1 MGLFKNAADGGVM
14 GGWKSWVSV
23 GLTGVIAI
31 LQAAE
36 GFGAIP
42 AGIANTVS
50 LVLAPIAA
58 MFGITGIGH
67 KIEKVI
73 IQK

>member
-1 MGLFKNAADGGVM
+1 MK
-14 GGWKSWVSV
+14 GWKTWVSV

-31 LQAAE
+31 LQAVE
-36 GFGAIP
+36 MGGVIP

-50 LVLAPIAA
+50 MVIAPIAA

-67 KIEKVI
+67 KIEKI
-73 IQK
+73 GK